1 MYLSSSLTW
10 APGCVQRGVSAARSP
25 ISCAPKAVMKML
37 MMTVIKI
44 KAVAALLSWLRR
56 NCFSTS
62 LRFSR
67 AVKREKQMMVWEW
80 GDDSLEPPPP

>member
-1 MYLSSSLTW
+1 
-10 APGCVQRGVSAARSP
+10 
-25 ISCAPKAVMKML
+25 MKML

-80 GDDSLEPPPP
+80 GDDSLEPPPPLPLRDQELVAIVLKCLLPH